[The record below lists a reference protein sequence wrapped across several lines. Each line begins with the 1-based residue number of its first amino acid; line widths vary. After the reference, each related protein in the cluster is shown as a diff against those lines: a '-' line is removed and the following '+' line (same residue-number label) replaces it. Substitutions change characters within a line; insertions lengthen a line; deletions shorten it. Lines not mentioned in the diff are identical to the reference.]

1 MTLREELLSAED
13 LRAAR
18 LATLRGDDNQM
29 HDPGRKAVETL
40 ARLRRTDPIG
50 FMEFRADM
58 PKAERI
64 CVRFDKSSRE
74 WRITIPRPAGNVL
87 RCRRAPWSGASVT
100 CNLTPQPVW
109 VNGKLVA
116 PQGWIS
122 PETRELMRRATENTP
137 ALSAP
142 QQAPETTPKVA
153 ASVDPWAPAVVGE
166 LR

>member
-50 FMEFRADM
+50 FMEFLADM

-122 PETRELMRRATENTP
+122 LETRELMRRALRTYP
-137 ALSAP
+137 LSAHP
-142 QQAPETTPKVA
+142 NRLPRPPPK
-153 ASVDPWAPAVVGE
+153 
-166 LR
+166 